1 LAVETERPT
10 APPTAAESPAPF
22 APQSIEETGLSAGF
36 IGDLALKILYK
47 SGQATGGELA
57 EMLCIPF
64 GPILAPILDFL
75 KNERLTEVKGAAGV
89 GPQAYQY
96 VLTDAGTAR
105 AREAFDKSGYVGPAP
120 VTLGAYVGRVR
131 AQSIGSLKV
140 SMEEL
145 KKALGHLVLPERT
158 LRQLGPAINS
168 GRSIFLFG
176 PPGTGK

>member
-1 LAVETERPT
+1 MRARTMRCPGRKAIAPRPVS
-10 APPTAAESPAPF
+10 AHGLRDCGPPVKQATDGARA
-22 APQSIEETGLSAGF
+22 TGVV
-36 IGDLALKILYK
+36 ALKILYR

-64 GPILAPILDFL
+64 GPILAPILYFL
-75 KNERLTEVKGAAGV
+75 KNERLTEVKGAAGA

-131 AQSIGSLKV
+131 
-140 SMEEL
+140 
-145 KKALGHLVLPERT
+145 
-158 LRQLGPAINS
+158 
-168 GRSIFLFG
+168 
-176 PPGTGK
+176 